1 MHKKATDI
9 VILVLL
15 LIAVSGYGQSGTP
28 TGSRN
33 ESSTMSASERR
44 EKEDLARE
52 YYRGKEYS
60 KAISILEDVYW
71 QNPSHSN
78 YIYYT
83 YSLFG
88 LQDFEEA
95 EKVIKN
101 QADQYP
107 GQVRYKVDLGY
118 VYRNLNKTKKADRLY
133 ERILDNLPENENMI
147 KRTAN
152 AFRVRRE
159 NDYALKTYEKGE
171 ELYDDPHKFALEK
184 GRIYD
189 RMGKYEKMF
198 DEYLGLLTAQNSKM
212 QRVQYRIQNSLR
224 NDRDN
229 EKANYFKKALLKKVQ
244 NNPDARIY
252 SELLLWLAIQQ
263 RDFDMALRHTKA
275 LERRFDLGGQ
285 KVFELGNVAM
295 SNKRYDVATE
305 AFSFGLEIIPESSPL
320 YYRTLTE
327 SLKAEFKA
335 LTHKKKPEKEELIQL
350 EQEYHETL
358 DEMGKN
364 KLTFSLITNLAR
376 LKAYHLGKDEE
387 ATQLLKDALNMKS
400 IDKKSLAETK
410 IELANVLLFHDDY
423 WEATLLYS
431 QVEKDFPNEPIGH
444 EAKYQ
449 NAMLSFYIGEF
460 DWAKAKFDVL
470 RSATSKLIAN
480 DAMDMAFLLQENLE
494 NDSIHEP
501 MQMYARGSMFLYQN
515 RQEEALNTYDSLE
528 NKYPTNAL
536 RDNILFK
543 KAQLAEDN
551 FEYNKADSLY
561 QKVYTDFDFDML
573 ADDALMRAAEINVQH
588 LNNPEKA
595 KELFRKI
602 LTDYSGSI
610 YVFDARKTYREITDE
625 DDPSQ
630 ETPGAALPER

>member
-1 MHKKATDI
+1 MQKTATAYI
-9 VILVLL
+9 ILVSL
-15 LIAVSGYGQSGTP
+15 LIAMAGFGQSGSP
-28 TGSRN
+28 TGSGN
-33 ESSTMSASERR
+33 ESSAMSASERR

-52 YYRGKEYS
+52 YYRSKEYS
-60 KAISILEDVYW
+60 KAISILENVYW

-88 LQDFEEA
+88 LQNFEEA
-95 EKVIKN
+95 EKVVKN

-107 GQVRYKVDLGY
+107 NQVRYKVDLGY

-133 ERILDNLPENENMI
+133 DKILDNLAANENLI
-147 KRTAN
+147 KQTAN

-159 NDYALKTYEKGE
+159 NDYALKAYEKGE
-171 ELYDDPHKFALEK
+171 EIFDDPHKFALEK
-184 GRIYD
+184 GQLYD

-198 DEYLGLLTAQNSKM
+198 DEYLGLLTSENSKM

-224 NDRDN
+224 DDRDN

-244 NNPDARIY
+244 NNPDTRIY
-252 SELLLWLAIQQ
+252 SELLLWLSIQQ

-275 LERRFDLGGQ
+275 LEKRFDLGGQ
-285 KVFELGNVAM
+285 KIFELGNVAM
-295 SNKRYDVATE
+295 NNKRYDIATE
-305 AFSFGLEIIPESSPL
+305 AFAFGLEIIPESSPL
-320 YYRTLTE
+320 HYRTLTE

-350 EQEYHETL
+350 EQAYHETL
-358 DEMGKN
+358 DEMGRN
-364 KLTFSLITNLAR
+364 KLTYPLITNLAR
-376 LKAYHLGKDEE
+376 LKAYHLSKDEE
-387 ATQLLKDALNMKS
+387 ATQLLREALEMGG
-400 IDKKSLAETK
+400 IDKKSLAHAK

-431 QVEKDFPNEPIGH
+431 QIEKDFPNEPIGH

-480 DAMDMAFLLQENLE
+480 DAMDMAFLLQENLD

-515 RQEEALNTYDSLE
+515 QQEEALKAFDSLSK
-528 NKYPTNAL
+528 KYPTNAL

-543 KAQLAEDN
+543 KAKLAEDN
-551 FEYNKADSLY
+551 FQYERADSLY
-561 QKVYTDFDFDML
+561 QKVYTDFNFDML
-573 ADDALMRAAEINVQH
+573 ADDALMRAAELNYQH
-588 LNNPEKA
+588 LKNPEKA

-610 YVFDARKTYREITDE
+610 YVFDARKTYREITDQ

-630 ETPGAALPER
+630 ETPGAALPDR